1 MDWIPKVFLQAA
13 EWALSILPD
22 SPFLVIDSI
31 TVESQIY
38 EYIQYINWFVPVP
51 AILALLS
58 AWTAAILVY
67 YIVQIVLRWANAIE

>member
-1 MDWIPKVFLQAA
+1 MSWIPRIFLQAA

-22 SPFLVIDSI
+22 SPFIVIDSI
-31 TVESQIY
+31 SINDQIY

-51 AILALLS
+51 AIVALLS
-58 AWTAAILVY
+58 AWTSAILVY